1 MARKKK
7 TIEEPKGFGD
17 TLKNIFDATGVTKV
31 VETVTDA
38 LGIEDCGCGKRQELL
53 NNLLPYSNDVVLK
66 QNDDIKIV
74 IVDNN
79 QIAVFD

>member
-1 MARKKK
+1 MGRKKK

-17 TLKNIFDATGVTKV
+17 TLKNIFDSTGVTKV
-31 VETVTDA
+31 VETVTNA
-38 LGIEDCGCGKRQELL
+38 LGIEDCGCGARQELL
-53 NNLLPYSNDVVLK
+53 NSILPYTNNVESK
-66 QNDDIKIV
+66 PNDDIKIV